1 VAAPK
6 AKRGR
11 EYNNDVGIDITIH
24 ESDDLV
30 LVISD
35 GGLLRS
41 LSEEADYSLEMA
53 GKHSMRSRDLP
64 FSTSNSD

>member
-11 EYNNDVGIDITIH
+11 ECNNDVGIDITIH

-30 LVISD
+30 GPL
-35 GGLLRS
+35 GS

-64 FSTSNSD
+64 FSISNSN